1 MIQTFFFL
9 EISIFKT
16 FCRRVLH
23 PIIILPTFPSI
34 LGGGYKRFDLT
45 AEASTRAGLKPQI
58 RHVPEAECLS
68 PSWHFTQSILTD
80 VKSGDIP
87 CNGSIPHIIWYAG
100 GFFIAASKDN
110 KNWHSELLNKQ
121 EG

>member
-1 MIQTFFFL
+1 MEAKQRNLDLSSELITGEERCLVLYTIKNSVYPAFINFLLFPRNSCVLSPLSDNFSMIQTFFFL

-45 AEASTRAGLKPQI
+45 AEASTVLG
-58 RHVPEAECLS
+58 
-68 PSWHFTQSILTD
+68 
-80 VKSGDIP
+80 
-87 CNGSIPHIIWYAG
+87 
-100 GFFIAASKDN
+100 
-110 KNWHSELLNKQ
+110 
-121 EG
+121 